1 MIIVALWPQIAPD
14 WSDLSGSNFTECS
27 WLSMPPSCCFLHAL
41 FYHHLVMYLQWRSQD
56 ITDARAQHGYTI
68 LVRNSEVQKH
78 LEGCGACMLPQN
90 IFGVLS
96 PPTLLLRPHSCA
108 VYVTIR
114 QTRVWWAYVTRNS
127 VAILRHS
134 ICRPLSARFTIDNG
148 TISADDSGA
157 YLRWWARPPVAR
169 ARAPV
174 CPSLATPLCTCSTY
188 KF

>member
-1 MIIVALWPQIAPD
+1 MVISWTENYWLVAYPAASWTDIFLDISLEDRIWMIIVALWPQIASD

-41 FYHHLVMYLQWRSQD
+41 FYHHLVMYLQWRNQD

-68 LVRNSEVQKH
+68 FVRNSEVQKH

-96 PPTLLLRPHSCA
+96 PPTLLLRPHSSA

-114 QTRVWWAYVTRNS
+114 QTRVWWAYTWLV
-127 VAILRHS
+127 IL
-134 ICRPLSARFTIDNG
+134 
-148 TISADDSGA
+148 
-157 YLRWWARPPVAR
+157 
-169 ARAPV
+169 
-174 CPSLATPLCTCSTY
+174 
-188 KF
+188 